1 MSESLSIFVVSPDV
15 RITMIEKMKVVAPT
29 TAPPLSTGTQDAK
42 GAGEALVEAL
52 IEAIEQGAAKSRV
65 LPVRLTVR
73 ESSRSA

>member
-1 MSESLSIFVVSPDV
+1 MIANRSPPIPLPVGSIKPRAAFAAIAV
-15 RITMIEKMKVVAPT
+15 
-29 TAPPLSTGTQDAK
+29 
-42 GAGEALVEAL
+42 AL